1 MKHIKPRVFVSV
13 LCTCLIAA
21 TMASGADETK
31 PAGQSPDDQAK
42 AAILRGL
49 DWLKANQSTEGS
61 WSNTNYPATTALALW
76 AFARSEHPDRAAVGA
91 KAASFIER
99 FIQPDGGIYKPAT
112 GARGSGG
119 LSTYNTAVCMVALH
133 AWDRAKYTQAILA
146 ARKYIAGSQLTG
158 DSPATGGFGYDP
170 APPDADP
177 KKARADLSNTAVA
190 LRAMRVTQDVED
202 LRTGGKSVDV
212 NWNASLAFIEKFQNR
227 DSADTNNY
235 GGFAYDLGGERG
247 GTAVGKD
254 GTVKLAGYGSMTYAG
269 LESMIFAQVDRTDP
283 RVRSALQWAAAHW
296 SVDENP
302 GQGSKGLFYYLNI
315 MSKALSLNGSD
326 TLARKEGEPIPW
338 KSQLVGKLVAMQQ
351 KDGSWVNKDNTFWEG
366 DAALVTPYSILA
378 LEMAIGR

>member
-1 MKHIKPRVFVSV
+1 
-13 LCTCLIAA
+13 
-21 TMASGADETK
+21 MASGADETK